1 MENKQSASFGGYL
14 KTVRLEKGIKLST
27 ISSQTRISRD
37 TLEALEV
44 GDHARLPAEVFV
56 KGFIRAYARVVGA
69 DADVAVKDYLEN
81 RDTPEEARWSM
92 PGESGVQS
100 PRRIRPL
107 IFLVIFF
114 ILTGTGV
121 LIWRTLVPEKADE
134 VTTEGGLDV
143 IGQKDWLAQQIQTL
157 QISEIPVSLFIDPD
171 LGQVKKAR
179 KIDANCIEIH
189 TGLYAAAKTPKQQQ
203 EELERIE
210 QAAKLAKKFN
220 MGVNAGHDLT
230 YRNVTPIAAIEEIEE
245 LNIGHNIIARA
256 VFVGLE
262 QAIKEMLAL
271 VRKS

>member
-1 MENKQSASFGGYL
+1 M
-14 KTVRLEKGIKLST
+14 VRLGVNIDHIANIRQARKAVQPDPIAAAVIAEMAGADGITVHLRQDRRH
-27 ISSQTRISRD
+27 IQDRDLRLLREILQTRLN
-37 TLEALEV
+37 LEMSAEQEMMEIALSIKPDMV
-44 GDHARLPAEVFV
+44 
-56 KGFIRAYARVVGA
+56 
-69 DADVAVKDYLEN
+69 
-81 RDTPEEARWSM
+81 
-92 PGESGVQS
+92 
-100 PRRIRPL
+100 
-107 IFLVIFF
+107 
-114 ILTGTGV
+114 
-121 LIWRTLVPEKADE
+121 TLVPEKADE

-157 QISEIPVSLFIDPD
+157 RISEIPVSLFIDPD

-179 KIDANCIEIH
+179 KIEANFIEIH

-210 QAAKLAKKFN
+210 LAAKLAKKFN

-271 VRKS
+271 VQKS

>member
-1 MENKQSASFGGYL
+1 M
-14 KTVRLEKGIKLST
+14 VRLGVNIDHIANIRQARKAIQPDPIAAAVIAEMAGADGITVHLRQDRRH
-27 ISSQTRISRD
+27 IQDRDLRLLREILQTRLN
-37 TLEALEV
+37 LEMSAEQEMMEIALSIKPDMV
-44 GDHARLPAEVFV
+44 
-56 KGFIRAYARVVGA
+56 
-69 DADVAVKDYLEN
+69 
-81 RDTPEEARWSM
+81 
-92 PGESGVQS
+92 
-100 PRRIRPL
+100 
-107 IFLVIFF
+107 
-114 ILTGTGV
+114 
-121 LIWRTLVPEKADE
+121 TLVPEKADE

-171 LGQVKKAR
+171 LAQVKKAR
-179 KIDANCIEIH
+179 KIEANFIEIH

-210 QAAKLAKKFN
+210 LAAKLAKKFN

>member
-1 MENKQSASFGGYL
+1 M
-14 KTVRLEKGIKLST
+14 VRLGVNIDHIANIRQARKAIQPDPIAAAVIAEMAGAHGITVHLRQDRRH
-27 ISSQTRISRD
+27 IQDRDLRLLREIVQTRLN
-37 TLEALEV
+37 LEMSAEQEMMEIALSIKPDMV
-44 GDHARLPAEVFV
+44 
-56 KGFIRAYARVVGA
+56 
-69 DADVAVKDYLEN
+69 
-81 RDTPEEARWSM
+81 
-92 PGESGVQS
+92 
-100 PRRIRPL
+100 
-107 IFLVIFF
+107 
-114 ILTGTGV
+114 
-121 LIWRTLVPEKADE
+121 TLVPEKADE

-171 LGQVKKAR
+171 LAQVKKAR
-179 KIDANCIEIH
+179 KIEANFIEIH

-230 YRNVTPIAAIEEIEE
+230 YRNVAPIAAIEEIEE